1 MGRRQFLDPATKR
14 RNSAQCYL
22 TDREFET
29 VCRTA
34 LKQDLHISAWMR
46 KIILREV
53 EAKEATP

>member
-14 RNSAQCYL
+14 RNSLQCYL
-22 TDREFET
+22 TDLEFET

-46 KIILREV
+46 KIVLREV
-53 EAKEATP
+53 EKKEATN

>member
-14 RNSAQCYL
+14 RNNAQCYL
-22 TDREFET
+22 TDQEFRV

-46 KIILREV
+46 SIILREA
-53 EAKEATP
+53 EKKEAAK